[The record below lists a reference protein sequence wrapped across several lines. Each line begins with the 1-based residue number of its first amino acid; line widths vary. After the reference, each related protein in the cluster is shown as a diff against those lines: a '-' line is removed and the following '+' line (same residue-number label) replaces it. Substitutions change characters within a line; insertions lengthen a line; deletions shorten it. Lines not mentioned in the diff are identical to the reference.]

1 MNNLVA
7 QQVNPLAVVLSD
19 PARLTELDTDKLK
32 MLLDMHRQLE
42 ADDAKR
48 AYFQAF
54 TDFKDA
60 APRIVK
66 NKHVTFNDYW
76 HVTLDRAVDV
86 LTPALAAH
94 GLSHSWS
101 VEQSAGEIA
110 VTTTLRHVRGH
121 VESFTV
127 SGPPDTSGKK
137 NPTQAIKSGITYLQ
151 RTGLFGI
158 LGLAESNGDDDG
170 RGTEA
175 EPVETITE
183 AQAADIN
190 TILND
195 LPEDT
200 KRRQKHYIRERY
212 GGLGNIPV
220 KDFAELVRK
229 AQRNAT

>member
-1 MNNLVA
+1 MTDLVA
-7 QQVNPLAVVLSD
+7 QQVNPLSVVLSD

-101 VEQSAGEIA
+101 VEQSDGVIA

-127 SGPPDTSGKK
+127 SGPPDNSGKK

-158 LGLAESNGDDDG
+158 LGLAESNSDDDG
-170 RGTEA
+170 AGSA
-175 EPVETITE
+175 GPPVETITPE
-183 AQAADIN
+183 QAADFDAM
-190 TILND
+190 LDD
-195 LPEDT
+195 LSEGR
-200 KRRQKHYIRERY
+200 KRRVMAFVAERFGTLAATPADKY
-212 GGLGNIPV
+212 
-220 KDFAELVRK
+220 AELVTWAR
-229 AQRNAT
+229 RPTS